1 VIELRSLRY
10 FVAVAEELHF
20 GRAAARVFVAQQVLS
35 REIARFEHELG
46 VRLFDRTTRRVELT
60 RDGEWLL
67 PRARQVLVLVDE
79 IVETTRGDQRDL
91 VVDVI
96 RYGSTAAR
104 VLERARLTEEHMSAR
119 FHGGFAAAFNA
130 LLAGRVDVAF
140 GRPGSA
146 RTDLKPAFSR
156 QLVRLEPLGLMV
168 PDDHSYASQP
178 VIGTAAIRGSMIDTS
193 AGNVDAV
200 EWVELATELVEHFG
214 GTPSPDHHPGM
225 SAVAAAPV
233 DDVARHVRET
243 GWPLLT
249 MLDLPAVP
257 GATVLPLVDPTPIYP
272 WVMTHRRDVRHAGLR
287 ALRDAVKLLSAEN
300 RWLDVP
306 ASAWFATGDQQL
318 VAELSN

>member
-1 VIELRSLRY
+1 
-10 FVAVAEELHF
+10 VAEELHF

-46 VRLFDRTTRRVELT
+46 VRLFDRTTRRVALT
-60 RDGEWLL
+60 PHGERLL

-79 IVETTRGDQRDL
+79 IVETTRDDRRDL
-91 VVDVI
+91 VVDVL

-104 VLERARLTEEHMSAR
+104 VLERARLAEEHMSAR

-146 RTDLKPAFSR
+146 RTDLKQAFSR
-156 QLVRLEPLGLMV
+156 LLVRLEPLGLMV
-168 PDDHSYASQP
+168 ADDHSYASQP
-178 VIGTAAIRGSMIDTS
+178 VIETAAIRGSTIDTS
-193 AGNVDAV
+193 AGNVDAF
-200 EWVELATELVEHFG
+200 EWVELTTELVEHFG

-225 SAVAAAPV
+225 SAVAAAAD

-257 GATVLPLVDPTPIYP
+257 GVTVLPLVDPTPIYP
-272 WVMTHRRDVRHAGLR
+272 WVMTHRRDVRHTGLQ
-287 ALRDAVKLLSAEN
+287 ALRDAVQQLRAEN
-300 RWLDVP
+300 RWLEVP
-306 ASAWFATGDQQL
+306 ASAWFATGDRQL
-318 VAELSN
+318 VADLSN

>member
-1 VIELRSLRY
+1 
-10 FVAVAEELHF
+10 VAEELHF

-60 RDGEWLL
+60 QDGERLL
-67 PRARQVLVLVDE
+67 PRARQVLALVDE
-79 IVETTRGDQRDL
+79 MVETTHSDQRDL

-104 VLERARLTEEHMSAR
+104 VLERARLTDEHMSAR
-119 FHGGFAAAFNA
+119 FHGGFAAAINA
-130 LLAGRVDVAF
+130 VLAGRVDVAF

-146 RTDLKPAFSR
+146 RTDMKPAFSR
-156 QLVRLEPLGLMV
+156 LLVRLEPLGLMV

-178 VIGTAAIRGSMIDTS
+178 VIETAAMRGTTIDTS
-193 AGNVDAV
+193 AGNVDAL
-200 EWVELATELVEHFG
+200 EWVELTTELVERSG

-225 SAVAAAPV
+225 SAVAAAAV
-233 DDVARHVRET
+233 DDVARHIRET

-257 GATVLPLVDPTPIYP
+257 GTTVLPLVDPTPIYP
-272 WVMTHRRDVRHAGLR
+272 WVMTHRRDVRHPGLR
-287 ALRDAVKLLSAEN
+287 ALRDAVQQLTVEN

-318 VAELSN
+318 VADLST

>member
-1 VIELRSLRY
+1 
-10 FVAVAEELHF
+10 VAEELHF

-46 VRLFDRTTRRVELT
+46 VRLFDRTTRRVALT
-60 RDGEWLL
+60 PHGERLL

-79 IVETTRGDQRDL
+79 IVETTRDDRRDL
-91 VVDVI
+91 VVDVL

-146 RTDLKPAFSR
+146 RTDLKPAFTR
-156 QLVRLEPLGLMV
+156 LLVRLEPLGLMV
-168 PDDHSYASQP
+168 ADDHSYASQP
-178 VIGTAAIRGSMIDTS
+178 VIETAAIRDSTIDTS
-193 AGNVDAV
+193 AGNVDAR
-200 EWVELATELVEHFG
+200 EWVELATELVEDFG

-225 SAVAAAPV
+225 SAVAAAAV

-272 WVMTHRRDVRHAGLR
+272 WVMTHRRDVRHTALP
-287 ALRDAVKLLSAEN
+287 ALRDAVQQLRAEN
-300 RWLDVP
+300 RWLGVP

-318 VAELSN
+318 VAELCN

>member
-1 VIELRSLRY
+1 
-10 FVAVAEELHF
+10 VAEELHF

-60 RDGEWLL
+60 PDGERLL
-67 PRARQVLVLVDE
+67 PRARQVLALVDE
-79 IVETTRGDQRDL
+79 MVETTHSDQRDL

-104 VLERARLTEEHMSAR
+104 VLERARLTDEHMSAR
-119 FHGGFAAAFNA
+119 FHGGFAAAINA
-130 LLAGRVDVAF
+130 VLAGRVDVAF

-146 RTDLKPAFSR
+146 RTDMKPAFSR
-156 QLVRLEPLGLMV
+156 LLVRLEPLGLMV

-178 VIGTAAIRGSMIDTS
+178 VIETAAMRGTTIDTS
-193 AGNVDAV
+193 AGNVDAL
-200 EWVELATELVEHFG
+200 EWVELTTELVERSG

-225 SAVAAAPV
+225 SAVAAAAV
-233 DDVARHVRET
+233 DDVARHIRET

-257 GATVLPLVDPTPIYP
+257 GTTVLPLVDPTPIYP
-272 WVMTHRRDVRHAGLR
+272 WVMTHRRDVRHPGLR
-287 ALRDAVKLLSAEN
+287 ALRDAVQQLTVEN

-318 VAELSN
+318 VADLST

>member
-1 VIELRSLRY
+1 
-10 FVAVAEELHF
+10 VADELHF

-46 VRLFDRTTRRVELT
+46 VRLFDRTTRRVSLT
-60 RDGEWLL
+60 PDGERLL

-79 IVETTRGDQRDL
+79 IVETTRGDRRDL

-104 VLERARLTEEHMSAR
+104 ILERARLTEQHISAR

-146 RTDLKPAFSR
+146 RSDLKPGFSR
-156 QLVRLEPLGLMV
+156 LLVRLEPLGLMV

-178 VIGTAAIRGSMIDTS
+178 VIETAAIRGSTIDTS

-214 GTPSPDHHPGM
+214 ATPSPDHHPGM
-225 SAVAAAPV
+225 SAVAAAPA

-257 GATVLPLVDPTPIYP
+257 GTAVLRLVDPTPIYP
-272 WVMTHRRDVRHAGLR
+272 WVMTHRRDVRHSGLP
-287 ALRDAVKLLSAEN
+287 ALRDAVKQFTAEN

-306 ASAWFATGDQQL
+306 GSAWFATGDQQL
-318 VAELSN
+318 VIDLSN